1 MGYYRKEES
10 NDDKFKKIKLESFDE
25 LPPDMY
31 KESVERSLAI
41 AQRLKSRSVKL
52 HELLAEQVGIGNS
65 DETMD
70 HAYWRTSC
78 VEQLAFFEMQISNIH
93 NFLENEITD
102 K

>member
-1 MGYYRKEES
+1 MGYYRKKE
-10 NDDKFKKIKLESFDE
+10 NDDKFNKIQLESFDE
-25 LPPDMY
+25 LPPEMY
-31 KESVERSLAI
+31 KELVERSLAI

-65 DETMD
+65 DDTME

-93 NFLENEITD
+93 KVLENEITD
-102 K
+102 